1 MFEPKQAA
9 SVNTLTHQANGATA
23 SRTAP
28 RVGASEAYWEARR
41 KMRSEKTRLKRA
53 LKQKIRDEW
62 TAKQAVDD
70 IERQLTGVGRAQT
83 RSWTSPAAIS
93 DQLRDVWS
101 KH

>member
-1 MFEPKQAA
+1 
-9 SVNTLTHQANGATA
+9 
-23 SRTAP
+23 
-28 RVGASEAYWEARR
+28 
-41 KMRSEKTRLKRA
+41 MRSEKTRLKRA